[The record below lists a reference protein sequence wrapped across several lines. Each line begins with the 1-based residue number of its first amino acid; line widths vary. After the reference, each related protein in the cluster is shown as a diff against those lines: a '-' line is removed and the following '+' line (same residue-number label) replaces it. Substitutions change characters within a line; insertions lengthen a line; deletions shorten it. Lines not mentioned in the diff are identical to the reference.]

1 MILATSAVD
10 GSSIFTSG
18 SGYTFKFTATNSYG
32 RSDFD
37 TISVSAGRAP
47 WGGNFTVTPTNG
59 TTMITPFKMTTKD
72 WKDDA
77 TSLPLKYSFGY
88 TASEYGTR
96 RILRAVKLF
105 ANATTEAM
113 PLGDSTNEYKLTV
126 DVRAIDQIGAYS
138 SIERTITVI
147 SPPTN
152 QRNSVA
158 SNTISNIDTTSAKAE
173 DVVEVASTLS
183 SAATLLNSV
192 FDDSATATDA
202 SLAEAEA
209 LREDL
214 IETMSSFIEVV
225 ADSEAVESSV
235 AVLET
240 AVSTSPESMS
250 SALQTTIL
258 DSVESLVDSATS
270 IGEVSESAASSSI
283 SCVSSLIEGGL
294 FSAPSPTAQPNRSPS
309 RRRLSATATPTTPTP
324 TANKVDDVLLTLN
337 GAIGLG
343 MFPGEESEHAS
354 TNLGMKSSVIDASLL
369 GLNDAGLSIGAG
381 LASDNDLPD
390 SVTPAMILPPT
401 LNLSAGKVTVAAI
414 NYGKKNPYETDGGV
428 VAEGSSV
435 NSFTLNGMTVKDL
448 TDPIVLE
455 LPLPS
460 STRRRLSEWT
470 GKWPTKDKAE
480 FYSVN
485 CYGRNVSKLEAAYS
499 EEDLARARYCG
510 LESDLINKTRW
521 VNYFQPWVNNSRK
534 VWCNSTETWHYMDC
548 EGRVGVINYTCSV
561 MKPVSAC
568 LYWDTTSLSWRS
580 EGCTYWRTDTVKGV
594 AYCNCTHLT
603 SFRSEEA
610 EEAQSSV
617 SSFAETAAS
626 VQDLTGSAV
635 RKNMG
640 VIIVLMSLWLGASCL
655 YAYDLMGKDL
665 DEAREKFSDTYFDRY
680 KLLIERMFTPINSG
694 RRLQGNAVERLLEFR
709 DEMREVEIP
718 VDGMLYYAD
727 APTGHVNS
735 KEGHTIDEKSK
746 LFADRLQD
754 RLAWLKNFIGVVKY
768 VQEKN
773 LKLVYHNHFDSD
785 CAALSGVLCVL
796 FVFIAW

>member
-1 MILATSAVD
+1 M
-10 GSSIFTSG
+10 
-18 SGYTFKFTATNSYG
+18 
-32 RSDFD
+32 
-37 TISVSAGRAP
+37 
-47 WGGNFTVTPTNG
+47 
-59 TTMITPFKMTTKD
+59 
-72 WKDDA
+72 
-77 TSLPLKYSFGY
+77 
-88 TASEYGTR
+88 
-96 RILRAVKLF
+96 
-105 ANATTEAM
+105 
-113 PLGDSTNEYKLTV
+113 
-126 DVRAIDQIGAYS
+126 
-138 SIERTITVI
+138 
-147 SPPTN
+147 
-152 QRNSVA
+152 
-158 SNTISNIDTTSAKAE
+158 
-173 DVVEVASTLS
+173 EVASTLS
-183 SAATLLNSV
+183 SAASLLNAV
-192 FDDSATATDA
+192 FDDSTSSTDDA

-209 LREDL
+209 LREEL
-214 IETMSSFIEVV
+214 VETMASFIEVV

-240 AVSTSPESMS
+240 AAASSPESMS
-250 SALQTTIL
+250 SARQTTIL
-258 DSVESLVDSATS
+258 DNVESLVNSANGL
-270 IGEVSESAASSSI
+270 GEVSESAASSSI
-283 SCVSSLIEGGL
+283 SCVSSLIDGGL
-294 FSAPSPTAQPNRSPS
+294 FGVESEPTAMPTRTPS
-309 RRRLSATATPTTPTP
+309 RRRRRRRLAPTAAP
-324 TANKVDDVLLTLN
+324 TANQVDGVLLSLSA
-337 GAIGLG
+337 AIGLG
-343 MFPGEESEHAS
+343 MVAGEESEHAS

-603 SFRSEEA
+603 SFRSEE
-610 EEAQSSV
+610 E
-617 SSFAETAAS
+617 
-626 VQDLTGSAV
+626 
-635 RKNMG
+635 RRRRN
-640 VIIVLMSLWLGASCL
+640 
-655 YAYDLMGKDL
+655 
-665 DEAREKFSDTYFDRY
+665 RRY
-680 KLLIERMFTPINSG
+680 LRS
-694 RRLQGNAVERLLEFR
+694 RRRQHRSR
-709 DEMREVEIP
+709 
-718 VDGMLYYAD
+718 
-727 APTGHVNS
+727 T
-735 KEGHTIDEKSK
+735 
-746 LFADRLQD
+746 
-754 RLAWLKNFIGVVKY
+754 
-768 VQEKN
+768 
-773 LKLVYHNHFDSD
+773 
-785 CAALSGVLCVL
+785 
-796 FVFIAW
+796 